1 MSTTTYTSPVSKLL
15 SLGKPESV
23 LPEQWP
29 NYLELGLGSEHIP
42 ELIHMATDPEFR
54 GPESEEKSEDED
66 PDYWAPLHAIRA
78 LGQLHAGIAAEPLV
92 NLLAGLKDDEWM
104 LEELPSVFG
113 MIGPVAIPALTAYL
127 ADSSNDIYLRAY
139 TSNGLLEIANRY
151 PEHREESIAAISK
164 QLEAFEENDF
174 ELNAFI
180 IGDLAR
186 LKAVET
192 LPLIERAFKAD
203 RVDEFVVDLDF
214 VLEEFGLKER
224 KEIPNPF
231 AFSDFLKQLEK
242 RGSSINPDQIEI
254 VPPTNNPDTPP
265 TTQQARLSTYE
276 TTHKI
281 IKFSGKKVTKKKSKK
296 KR

>member
-29 NYLELGLGSEHIP
+29 KYLELGLGSEHIP

-139 TSNGLLEIANRY
+139 ASNGFIEIANRY
-151 PEHREESIAAISK
+151 PEYREESIAAISK
-164 QLEAFEENDF
+164 QLEAFEENDY

-203 RVDEFVVDLDF
+203 RVDEFVIDLDF

-224 KEIPNPF
+224 EVVESPFLEMFKEIS
-231 AFSDFLKQLEK
+231 ASRTKQKET
-242 RGSSINPDQIEI
+242 P
-254 VPPTNNPDTPP
+254 PPTPEQSYKPP
-265 TTQQARLSTYE
+265 PSRTTSEKVIR
-276 TTHKI
+276 
-281 IKFSGKKVTKKKSKK
+281 FSGRRITTKKSKK